1 MRNKTVDSWHI
12 TKPSGGSVVEQ
23 LSTSEE
29 FNLLVGGSNIFA
41 SNPADIWERAES
53 GDIDFFGE
61 SDCE

>member
-1 MRNKTVDSWHI
+1 
-12 TKPSGGSVVEQ
+12 
-23 LSTSEE
+23 LSTAAE

-41 SNPADIWERAES
+41 SDPADIWDLAES

>member
-12 TKPSGGSVVEQ
+12 TKPSGGSIVEQ
-23 LSTSEE
+23 LSTAAE

-41 SNPADIWERAES
+41 SDPAAIWECAES